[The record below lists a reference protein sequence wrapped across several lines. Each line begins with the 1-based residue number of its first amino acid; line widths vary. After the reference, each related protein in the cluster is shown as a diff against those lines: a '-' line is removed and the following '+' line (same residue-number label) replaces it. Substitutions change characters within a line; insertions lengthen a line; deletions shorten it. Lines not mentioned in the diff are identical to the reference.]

1 MSGYTLDELRVVMR
15 ESVGVDES
23 VDLSGDITDVTF
35 SDLGY
40 DSLAVLEL
48 ASQVQRAVGVPIAD
62 ELALEAPSPGAFVA
76 CVNQALT
83 EAGS

>member
-1 MSGYTLDELRVVMR
+1 MSDYTLDDLRVVMQD
-15 ESVGVDES
+15 SVGVDES
-23 VDLSGDITDVTF
+23 VDLSGDIADVAF
-35 SDLGY
+35 ADLGY

-48 ASQVQRAVGVPIAD
+48 ANQVQRAVGVPIAD
-62 ELALEAPSPGAFVA
+62 EPALEATSPGAFVA